1 MTFGEKIKK
10 IRQDKGISQREL
22 GIRLGVRQQTVAQYE
37 KIEEPPKFETIRRIA
52 EALEVPFD
60 EVIPFD
66 DGLKLW
72 IKEKKEEKMSE
83 HHLAATANGQYTIYV
98 NSDRNN
104 PLNIALKKLDDGEP
118 LTPEERRIIKEYV
131 NSDMFRE
138 KIAQLP
144 AQFKKLAD
152 SIKRNYELLNTEGK
166 KEADKQVEL
175 ANKQIELLTKIPEYR
190 KEPDKTE
197 APEE

>member
-1 MTFGEKIKK
+1 MIGNNIKEV
-10 IRQDKGISQREL
+10 RQRL
-22 GIRLGVRQQTVAQYE
+22 GITQKELARRLETSPQNIAQYE
-37 KIEEPPKFETIRRIA
+37 NGKRNPKLETIRKIA
-52 EALEVPFD
+52 NALDVPFD
-60 EVIPFD
+60 TIVPFD

-72 IKEKKEEKMSE
+72 IKEKKEEKSPE
-83 HHLAATANGQYTIYV
+83 HHLAATANGQYTLYV

-190 KEPDKTE
+190 KKSDDTE
-197 APEE
+197 

>member
-37 KIEEPPKFETIRRIA
+37 KIEEPPKLATIRRIA
-52 EALEVPFD
+52 EALGVPFN
-60 EVIPFD
+60 EIVPFD

-72 IKEKKEEKMSE
+72 LKEKKEEKEEKSSE
-83 HHLAATANGQYTIYV
+83 HHLVATANGQYTIYV

-104 PLNIALKKLDDGEP
+104 PLSIALKKLDDGDL
-118 LTPEERRIIKEYV
+118 LTPEERQIIKEYV

-138 KIAQLP
+138 KMAQLP

-152 SIKRNYELLNTEGK
+152 SIKRNYELLNAEGQ
-166 KEADKQVEL
+166 KEADRQVEL
-175 ANKQIELLTKIPEYR
+175 ANRQIELLTKIPEYR
-190 KEPDKTE
+190 KKSNDTE
-197 APEE
+197 